1 MRVMG
6 NVQSA
11 TPADQL
17 AAQLEH
23 PNANAIWD
31 RALEVFGDEAK
42 ARRWMDAP
50 RDIFGGRSPQD
61 LVATGQAADQRRVL
75 EVLLRI
81 DYGVFS

>member
-1 MRVMG
+1 MG
-6 NVQSA
+6 SLQNSTA
-11 TPADQL
+11 AEQL

-23 PNANAIWD
+23 PTANSVWA

-42 ARRWMDAP
+42 ARSWMETP
-50 RDIFGGRSPQD
+50 RDIFGGQSPQD
-61 LVATGQAADQRRVL
+61 LVATGDASAQRRVL